1 MGITRSPA
9 LEKQHPKQCSSVL
22 WLAAIRV
29 FRAALPAVEYSV
41 FEWYNNP
48 GWALVFSRSLF
59 QAILLPASVL
69 QSLVLKTWRSFS
81 RPSIHLRLDLS
92 VIEDFF
98 SSERSSFILLT

>member
-41 FEWYNNP
+41 FEVGLPRTATAVSDVVQSGRPIFDHFSQHLWPYIGNNT
-48 GWALVFSRSLF
+48 ANVVF
-59 QAILLPASVL
+59 QMV
-69 QSLVLKTWRSFS
+69 K
-81 RPSIHLRLDLS
+81 RLWLIRIDQWL
-92 VIEDFF
+92 
-98 SSERSSFILLT
+98 